1 MSPIPKP
8 SDYNLILKSN
18 DLYYYLIMLIIVLS
32 SHSTAIVLSSHYT
45 SIVLLLYYAYYCI
58 GLRVV
63 QIMTETTASFSTI
76 KQQLQSLSINSEQF
90 NEKLAYI
97 NQTRSKINNEL
108 VNLTKDYDKKLK

>member
-1 MSPIPKP
+1 
-8 SDYNLILKSN
+8 
-18 DLYYYLIMLIIVLS
+18 
-32 SHSTAIVLSSHYT
+32 
-45 SIVLLLYYAYYCI
+45 
-58 GLRVV
+58 
-63 QIMTETTASFSTI
+63 MTETTASFSTI